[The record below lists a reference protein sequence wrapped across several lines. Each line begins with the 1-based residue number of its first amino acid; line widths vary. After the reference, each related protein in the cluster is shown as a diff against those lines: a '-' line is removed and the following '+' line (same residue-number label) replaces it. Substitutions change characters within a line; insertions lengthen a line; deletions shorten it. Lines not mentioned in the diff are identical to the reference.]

1 LFKSGD
7 DKMNRPTQN
16 DVAKLAGVSRATVS
30 YVLNGLN
37 NGRVLI
43 SEETHKKVR
52 KAIDELGY
60 VPDASAQALRTGNTK
75 NIGLI
80 IPDMDNPHFWDNAD
94 GVEKE
99 ALAAGY
105 RLFLSSMELNIEY
118 GEDLFNDLSRQRI
131 DGLIFTGELINR
143 SEKVQKTLRQFQKR
157 RVPIVELTDNTD
169 HENHLDRV
177 SSDYYLATKE
187 VMAHLL
193 SLGHREIGFVYGVHG
208 PFLGEDRLIPYQ
220 ESLLAAGLPV
230 KDELIIRCG
239 TTIQDGYQAAEKL
252 LHYSIRP
259 TALIAINDLLAIGV
273 MRAAADAGLKIPQDL
288 SVVGY
293 DDISFAKYMVP
304 RLTTVSKDAV
314 GLGREAV
321 KLVLARIKEPD
332 RPLQTVNLSPQVIIR
347 ESTGPAPQNF

>member
-1 LFKSGD
+1 
-7 DKMNRPTQN
+7 MNRPTQN

-30 YVLNGLN
+30 YVLNGQT

-43 SEETHKKVR
+43 SEETHKKVTQ
-52 KAIDELGY
+52 AIDELGY

-80 IPDMDNPHFWDNAD
+80 IPEMDNPHFWEHAD

-99 ALAAGY
+99 ALASGY
-105 RLFLSSMELNIEY
+105 RLLLSSMELNVEY
-118 GEDLFNDLSRQRI
+118 GEDIFKDLSRQRI
-131 DGLIFTGELINR
+131 DGLILMGPLINR
-143 SEKVQKTLRQFQKR
+143 SEKIQKTLHQFQKR
-157 RVPIVELTDNTD
+157 RLPIVEISDNTNID
-169 HENHLDRV
+169 RHLDRV

-193 SLGHREIGFVYGVHG
+193 SLGHRQIGFIYGVHG
-208 PFLGEDRLIPYQ
+208 PFLGEDRLLPYQ

-239 TTIQDGYQAAEKL
+239 ATIQDGYQAAETL
-252 LHYSIRP
+252 LQSSLRP
-259 TALIAINDLLAIGV
+259 TALIAINDLLAIGG
-273 MRAAADAGLKIPQDL
+273 MRAAVDLGLKIPQDL

-293 DDISFAKYMVP
+293 DDISFARYMVP
-304 RLTTVSKDAV
+304 RLTTVSKNAV

-321 KLVLARIKEPD
+321 KLLLARIQEPD
-332 RPLQTVNLSPQVIIR
+332 RPQQTVNVPPRVIIR
-347 ESTGPAPQNF
+347 ESTGPASEKF

>member
-1 LFKSGD
+1 
-7 DKMNRPTQN
+7 MRRPTQN
-16 DVAKLAGVSRATVS
+16 DVAVLAGVSRATVS
-30 YVLNGLN
+30 YVLNGLTD

-43 SEETHKKVR
+43 SEETRKKVVEV
-52 KAIDELGY
+52 IDELGY

-80 IPDMDNPHFWDNAD
+80 IPDMDNPHFWENAD

-99 ALAAGY
+99 ALASGY
-105 RLFLSSMELNIEY
+105 RLILSSMELNIEY
-118 GEDLFNDLSRQRI
+118 GEDLFKDLSRQRI

-143 SEKVQKTLRQFQKR
+143 SEKVQKVLRQFQKR
-157 RVPIVELTDNTD
+157 QVPIVELTDNTYQD
-169 HENHLDRV
+169 NQLDRV

-193 SLGHREIGFVYGVHG
+193 SLGHRQIGFVYGVHG

-220 ESLLAAGLPV
+220 ECLLAAGLPV
-230 KDELIIRCG
+230 DENLIIRCG

-252 LHYSIRP
+252 LQYTNRP

-273 MRAAADAGLKIPQDL
+273 MRAAADLGLKIPQDL

-314 GLGREAV
+314 GVGREAV
-321 KLVLARIKEPD
+321 KLILARIQDPD
-332 RPLQTVNLSPQVIIR
+332 RARQTVKLSPQVIIR
-347 ESTGPAPQNF
+347 ESTGPAPNNNSV

>member
-1 LFKSGD
+1 
-7 DKMNRPTQN
+7 M
-16 DVAKLAGVSRATVS
+16 
-30 YVLNGLN
+30 
-37 NGRVLI
+37 LI
-43 SEETHKKVR
+43 SEETHKKVTE
-52 KAIDELGY
+52 AINELGY

-80 IPDMDNPHFWDNAD
+80 IPDMDNPHFWENAD

-99 ALAAGY
+99 ALASGY
-105 RLFLSSMELNIEY
+105 RLLLSSMELNIEY
-118 GEDLFNDLSRQRI
+118 GEELFNDLSRQRI

-157 RVPIVELTDNTD
+157 RVPIVELTDNPGHD
-169 HENHLDRV
+169 NHLDRV

-193 SLGHREIGFVYGVHG
+193 SLGHRQIGFVYGVQG
-208 PFLGEDRLIPYQ
+208 PFLGEDRLVPYQ

-239 TTIQDGYQAAEKL
+239 ATIQDGYQAAEKIL
-252 LHYSIRP
+252 QHSTRP

-273 MRAAADAGLKIPQDL
+273 MRAAADLGLKIPQDL

-293 DDISFAKYMVP
+293 DDIFFAKYMVP

-314 GLGREAV
+314 GIGREAV
-321 KLVLARIKEPD
+321 KLVLARIQEPD
-332 RPLQTVNLSPQVIIR
+332 RPQQTVHVSPKVFIR
-347 ESTGPAPQNF
+347 ESTARPRRNHDMKLAIFQSPQICCFFKNV